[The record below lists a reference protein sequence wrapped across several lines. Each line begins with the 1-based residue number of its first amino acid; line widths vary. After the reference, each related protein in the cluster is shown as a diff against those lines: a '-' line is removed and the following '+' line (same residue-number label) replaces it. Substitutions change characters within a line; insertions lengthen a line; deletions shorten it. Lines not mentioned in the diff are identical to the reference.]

1 MYAAASTVSWVVVLA
16 RAARRRAKFFFLSAA
31 ALHTTHTY
39 TWQREHLRVVYPLD
53 YICATILPAFWL
65 CVCGP
70 GARFF
75 SISRRDPPRGAELFW
90 TAVDQHRPAELSHI
104 RSRHHYTRAP
114 VATLKV
120 IWFRFVCGTM

>member
-16 RAARRRAKFFFLSAA
+16 RAARRRAKFFFSLL
-31 ALHTTHTY
+31 LHYTHTHIY
-39 TWQREHLRVVYPLD
+39 MAARTPTCSIHSTTYALLFFPRFGYV
-53 YICATILPAFWL
+53 
-65 CVCGP
+65 CVDL
-70 GARFF
+70 ARFF

-90 TAVDQHRPAELSHI
+90 TAVDQHRPTELSHI

-120 IWFRFVCGTM
+120 IWFRFVCGKM